1 MSPASTIVGLLT
13 GTNVDPGTAPT
24 GGGLTTSAHV
34 FIFLGTAASVAFILR
49 LVRLRQLR
57 GKYALLWTAV
67 ALLLGV
73 LAIFPRLFNR
83 FAELVGVYYPPALLL
98 LLTTGFL
105 FLVVIHFS
113 WELSRLEERTRTLA
127 EEVALLR
134 AELERRDASHAPD
147 GGSPT
152 TPPSRQREGPGDP
165 PDDGR

>member
-1 MSPASTIVGLLT
+1 VSWFASPDLLADAA
-13 GTNVDPGTAPT
+13 VDPTTAT
-24 GGGLTTSAHV
+24 GGGLTTSAHI
-34 FIFLGTAASVAFILR
+34 FIFLMAAGAVVFILR

-57 GKYALLWTAV
+57 GKYALLWSAV

-73 LAIFPRLFNR
+73 LAVAPGVFNS
-83 FAELVGVYYPPALLL
+83 FASFVGVYYPPALLL

-134 AELERRDASHAPD
+134 ARLDADEH
-147 GGSPT
+147 
-152 TPPSRQREGPGDP
+152 PSGEHPSGEHPSGDNP
-165 PDDGR
+165 

>member
-1 MSPASTIVGLLT
+1 MSALARTAGALAQA
-13 GTNVDPGTAPT
+13 NVDPSVAPT
-24 GGGLTTSAHV
+24 GSGLTTTAHV
-34 FIFLGTAASVAFILR
+34 FIFLGTAAAVVFILR

-67 ALLLGV
+67 AVLLGV
-73 LAIFPRLFNR
+73 LAVFPGLFNR
-83 FAELVGVYYPPALLL
+83 FAEVVGVYYPPALLL

-134 AELERRDASHAPD
+134 AELDASDRAGTGNGAD
-147 GGSPT
+147 GPERS
-152 TPPSRQREGPGDP
+152 PGDDGP
-165 PDDGR
+165 PPPA